1 MNRNVIRSKNHVC
14 IHLKRR
20 NECSVPEC
28 EHFDMRSK
36 LDPVEQLFGTDS
48 NSAAAAKLYRSDLAQ
63 YEELRRQAV
72 SRGLLAPRLSDR
84 AKALQIDVTEFN
96 K

>member
-1 MNRNVIRSKNHVC
+1 MRNVSKNHVC

-20 NECSVPEC
+20 NECEVPEC

-36 LDPVEQLFGTDS
+36 TDQVAQLFGTDS

-63 YEELRRQAV
+63 YENLRRQAV
-72 SRGLLAPRLSDR
+72 QRGLIAPRLSDR
-84 AKALQIDVTEFN
+84 AAALKVDVDAF